1 MVNKV
6 ILIGNVGG
14 DPEIRF
20 SQSGSKIAT
29 FSLATSEYWK
39 DKATGERKSKSEWH
53 RIVIFNENL
62 AGIVESY
69 VKKGS
74 KIFVEGSIQS
84 RKYTDNNG
92 VERNITEVVLTQ
104 FKGEIQLLD
113 SRGGGGDSGGDYSQ
127 SSSSSSFSQS
137 SSSSS
142 SSSKKNEDFSTIGDD
157 LDDEIPF

>member
-6 ILIGNVGG
+6 ILIGNVGQ

-20 SQSGSKIAT
+20 SQSGAKIAT
-29 FSLATSEYWK
+29 FSIATSEYWK

-74 KIFVEGSIQS
+74 KIFVEGSLQS
-84 RKYTDNNG
+84 RKYTGNDG
-92 VERNITEVVLTQ
+92 IEKSITEVVLTQ
-104 FKGEIQLLD
+104 FRGELQLLD
-113 SRGGGGDSGGDYSQ
+113 SRGDGAMDSSSG
-127 SSSSSSFSQS
+127 SSSSSRS
-137 SSSSS
+137 SSPAKSTVS
-142 SSSKKNEDFSTIGDD
+142 EDFSAGDD

>member
-6 ILIGNVGG
+6 ILIGNVGQ

-39 DKATGERKSKSEWH
+39 DKTTGERKSVSQWH

-74 KIFVEGSIQS
+74 KIFVEGSLQT
-84 RKYTDNNG
+84 RKYTGNDG
-92 VERNITEVVLTQ
+92 VEKSITEVVLSQ
-104 FKGEIQLLD
+104 FRGELQLLD
-113 SRGGGGDSGGDYSQ
+113 SRGSSDGYDSSQ
-127 SSSSSSFSQS
+127 SN
-137 SSSSS
+137 S
-142 SSSKKNEDFSTIGDD
+142 SSSKAAPKSQQNEDFSSIGDD

>member
-39 DKATGERKSKSEWH
+39 DKTTGERKSKSEWH
-53 RIVIFNENL
+53 RIVIFNENI
-62 AGIVESY
+62 AGIVENY

-74 KIFVEGSIQS
+74 KIYIEGALQS
-84 RKYTDNNG
+84 RKYTDTNG
-92 VERNITEVVLTQ
+92 VERNITEVVLSQ
-104 FKGEIQLLD
+104 FRGEVQLLD
-113 SRGGGGDSGGDYSQ
+113 SRGQDNSQ
-127 SSSSSSFSQS
+127 ASNSNSATGNNTSSV
-137 SSSSS
+137 
-142 SSSKKNEDFSTIGDD
+142 STIEDD
-157 LDDEIPF
+157 LDDEVPF